1 MTIDIDDLTEAELM
15 ALNHQIVERL
25 KFLDSVNAHHEMMQ
39 FSPGD
44 QVSFDPPGREKQL
57 AILVKFNKKT
67 VTVLTADGQKWNV
80 PPHLLSKVKTVVGDK
95 DEDNVIGIHRNK

>member
-1 MTIDIDDLTEAELM
+1 MTINIDDFTETELM

-39 FSPGD
+39 FSLGD
-44 QVSFDPPGREKQL
+44 QVSFDPLGREKQL

-80 PPHLLSKVKTVVGDK
+80 PPHLLSKVKAVVGN
-95 DEDNVIGIHRNK
+95 EDNVIGIHRNK